1 MTDGIRTPEFGR
13 RRAVGTTLADL
24 VHITPSARPAA
35 PVVVTARHAG
45 ITLTAWLK
53 ANAEAV
59 EIHLHQVGA
68 VLCRGFAVGSAE
80 DFAEVVA
87 AADDELLDYVYGS
100 TPRSRELD
108 KVYTSTEYPAD
119 QTIAQH
125 NELSYA
131 TSWPAKLWF
140 CCLVPAAEG
149 GQTPLA
155 DSRRV
160 LERIPPEVRERFE
173 RHGVMYTREYGTGV
187 DLTWQ
192 QTFETADRG
201 TVERFCAENGIRT
214 EWGPH
219 DTLRTTQ
226 VCQAVAEHPLTG
238 ERVWFNQAH
247 LFHPSILPPDVR
259 ASLASSRA
267 GLSRDVCYGDGTPI
281 DDAELEEVRRAY
293 EAETHSFDWAVGDV
307 LIVDNILVAHGRR
320 PYRGSRR
327 VLVAMSGTTRGN

>member
-1 MTDGIRTPEFGR
+1 MTDGIPAPGLGR
-13 RRAVGTTLADL
+13 RRAVDTTLADL
-24 VHITPSARPAA
+24 VDITPSAHPAA
-35 PVVVTARHAG
+35 PVVVTARRAG
-45 ITLTAWLK
+45 IKLEAWLK

-59 EIHLHQVGA
+59 EAHLHQVGA

-87 AADDELLDYVYGS
+87 ADADELLDYVYGS

-108 KVYTSTEYPAD
+108 KVYTSTEYPAE

-131 TSWPAKLWF
+131 TTWPAKLWF

-160 LERIPPEVRERFE
+160 LAGISPEVRERFE
-173 RHGVMYTREYGTGV
+173 RLGVMYTREYGTGV

-192 QTFETADRG
+192 QTFETTDRG
-201 TVERFCAENGIRT
+201 TVERFCAENGIRA
-214 EWGPH
+214 EWGPR

-226 VCQAVAEHPLTG
+226 VCQAVAEHPVTG

-247 LFHPSILPPDVR
+247 MFHPSTLPPDVR
-259 ASLASSRA
+259 ASLASSGA

-281 DDAELEEVRRAY
+281 GDSELEDVRRAY
-293 EAETHSFDWAVGDV
+293 EAETRFFDWSGGDV
-307 LIVDNILVAHGRR
+307 LVIDNILVAHGRR

-327 VLVAMSGTTRGN
+327 VLVAMSGTTRAK

>member
-1 MTDGIRTPEFGR
+1 MTDGIPAPRFVR
-13 RRAVGTTLADL
+13 RRAVGTLADL
-24 VHITPSARPAA
+24 VDITPSPEPAV
-35 PVVVTARHAG
+35 PVVVTARGAG
-45 ITLTAWLK
+45 IKLAEWLK
-53 ANAEAV
+53 TNAKDVEAY
-59 EIHLHQVGA
+59 LSQVGA
-68 VLCRGFAVGSAE
+68 VLCRGFAVGTAE

-87 AADDELLDYVYGS
+87 GDADELVDYVYGS

-108 KVYTSTEYPAD
+108 KVYTSTEYPAE

-131 TSWPAKLWF
+131 AAWPSKLWF

-173 RHGVMYTREYGTGV
+173 RQGVMYLREYGIGV

-192 QTFETADRG
+192 QTFETTDRSE
-201 TVERFCAENGIRT
+201 VERFCAQHGIQA
-214 EWGPH
+214 EWGPR

-226 VCQAVAEHPLTG
+226 VCQAVAAHPVTG

-247 LFHPSILPPDVR
+247 LFHPSALPADVR
-259 ASLASSRA
+259 ASLTSSGA
-267 GLSRDVCYGDGTPI
+267 ALSRDVRYGDGTLI

-293 EAETHSFDWAVGDV
+293 DVESRSFDWAVGDV

-320 PYRGSRR
+320 PYCGSRR